1 MQGMAKAVA
10 LARTHIAPLR
20 MADYARA
27 AIVSGC
33 GIALAL
39 AGPILPL

>member
-10 LARTHIAPLR
+10 LARTHITPLN
-20 MADYARA
+20 MANYARA

-39 AGPILPL
+39 AGPVLPL